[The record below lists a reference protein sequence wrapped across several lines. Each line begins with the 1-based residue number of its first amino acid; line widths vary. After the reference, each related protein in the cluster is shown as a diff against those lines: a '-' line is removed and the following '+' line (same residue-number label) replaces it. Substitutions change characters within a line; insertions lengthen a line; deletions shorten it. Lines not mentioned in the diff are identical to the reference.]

1 MNHSGSIRK
10 RTAGRRKPR
19 SGVRTALKRA
29 VLVVLFLGLGGAAG
43 LAAAFYALSLDLPAI
58 GPLLEGYDPPQKSRI
73 LAADGTVIGEL
84 FEERR
89 TVVPLERI
97 PRVMRDAVIAAE
109 DADFLEHRGIDYL
122 GMVRAL
128 MANLSE
134 RRLAQ
139 GASTITQQVART
151 FFLSR
156 EKTFARKIREILLT
170 RRIEDRLTKEEILFL
185 YLNQI
190 NFGHARYGVHEA
202 AAYYFDRDVEDLGL
216 AEAALL
222 AGIPKGPAIYDP
234 FDHPE
239 AAKKRRRYVLG
250 EMKRHEMIS
259 EAEAELAETAPLD
272 LTERRGPDSE
282 LAPEAISRAL
292 EELADVVD
300 PRTLRHGGYTIET
313 TIVPGLQRA
322 ARRALREGLQEI
334 DERHG
339 RIAPFEAGGRKPRG
353 SGCRGGISPGKVYAA
368 KVVERDD
375 STKRLVL
382 EICDRRGY
390 LSMRELA
397 RYNPDDLPPSRF
409 AERGAFLRVSAI
421 RRPDGEGPVE
431 LQPEIGPQG
440 ALAAVDPSTGRIL
453 ALVGGD
459 RGRPGGFD
467 RASDA
472 RRQPGSAF
480 KPFVYIEAI
489 RSRRYTAATMLDDSP
504 EVDGNWRPGNHS
516 AEGLAGAVPLR
527 DALSRSL
534 NLPAVK
540 TIRELGPGRVV
551 ELAHA
556 MGIRSRLEESPA
568 LALGASAVSP
578 LEMASAYAT
587 LAAGGVYRPPRVVA
601 RATNP
606 DGREIPLVGRSERRV
621 LAEEEAYLATSL
633 LESVI
638 GSGTGRRA
646 RALGRPA
653 AGKTGT
659 SNEMRDAWF
668 VGYTPNVA
676 AAVWVGYSDFRPIG
690 RREYGSRAALP
701 IWLRFMQA
709 AHRGRPERDFE
720 RPEGVVTAKI
730 DPRSGLLAYEGQEET
745 VEEIFIE
752 GTRPTARALPP
763 EVVSLDD
770 FLLEQASVPDGGPGA
785 ERDAGPQSAGSTGE
799 N

>member
-1 MNHSGSIRK
+1 MNHAGSIRR
-10 RTAGRRKPR
+10 RTAGSRRPR
-19 SGVRTALKRA
+19 SGFRTALKRA
-29 VLVVLFLGLGGAAG
+29 VLVVLFVGLGGAAG

-89 TVVPLERI
+89 TVVPIERI
-97 PRVMRDAVIAAE
+97 PSVLKDAVIAAE

-122 GMVRAL
+122 GMARAL
-128 MANLSE
+128 MANLCE

-151 FFLSR
+151 FFLTR
-156 EKTFARKIREILLT
+156 EKTFSRKIREILLT

-202 AAYYFDRDVEDLGL
+202 AAYYFDRDVEELGL

-234 FDHPE
+234 IDHPE
-239 AAKKRRRYVLG
+239 AAKQRRRYVLG
-250 EMKRHEMIS
+250 EMLRNGMIS
-259 EAEAELAETAPLD
+259 ESEVELAATAPLE
-272 LTERRGPDSE
+272 LAERRGPDSE

-292 EELADVVD
+292 EELDGVVD
-300 PRTLRHGGYTIET
+300 PGALRHGGYTIET
-313 TIVPGLQRA
+313 TIVPELQRA
-322 ARRALREGLQEI
+322 ARRALRRGLREI
-334 DERHG
+334 DARHG
-339 RIAPFEAGGRKPRG
+339 RIAPFEARGRKPRG
-353 SGCRGGISPGKVYAA
+353 AGCRDGIAPGKVYVA

-375 STKRLVL
+375 PAGRLVL
-382 EICDRRGY
+382 DICGRRGH
-390 LSMRELA
+390 LSTRELA
-397 RYNPDDLPPSRF
+397 RYNPEDLPPSRF
-409 AERGAFLRVSAI
+409 AERGTFLRVSAI
-421 RRPDGEGPVE
+421 RLPEGEGPLD

-459 RGRPGGFD
+459 RGRPGGFN
-467 RASDA
+467 RATDA

-489 RSRRYTAATMLDDSP
+489 RSRRYTAATLLDDSP
-504 EVDGNWRPGNHS
+504 EVDGDWRPGNHS

-527 DALSRSL
+527 DALARSL

-540 TIRELGPGRVV
+540 TIRDVGPGRVA
-551 ELAHA
+551 ELARA

-587 LAAGGVYRPPRVVA
+587 LAAGGVHRPPRVVA
-601 RATNP
+601 RATGP
-606 DGREIPLVGRSERRV
+606 GGREIPLVGRSERRV
-621 LAEEEAYLATSL
+621 LAAEEAYLATSL

-668 VGYTPNVA
+668 VGYTPDVA
-676 AAVWVGYSDFRPIG
+676 TAVWVGYSDFRPIG

-701 IWLRFMQA
+701 TWLRFMRR
-709 AHRGRPERDFE
+709 AHRGRPKLEFE
-720 RPEGVVTAKI
+720 RPEGVVTARI

-745 VEEIFIE
+745 VEEVFIE
-752 GTRPTARALPP
+752 GTSPTESALPP

-770 FLLEQASVPDGGPGA
+770 FLLEQASVADGGPA
-785 ERDAGPQSAGSTGE
+785 PEPDAGPQSAGSTGE